1 MPCAH
6 TWSYSL
12 FPEYA
17 RHVHASVPLS
27 TLFPL
32 PGPPTPSHLPHVCNI
47 FLFFQG
53 LAQISP
59 SLKRPL
65 NQPPAEQTV
74 PSCTS
79 HCFPV
84 CMSLCSTYLM
94 FVCLYTLHL
103 QGILCSLP
111 GIQYVCINASRIST
125 AAALIQRIISTLSS

>member
-27 TLFPL
+27 RLFPL

-84 CMSLCSTYLM
+84 CMSLCSTHLM
-94 FVCLYTLHL
+94 FV
-103 QGILCSLP
+103 
-111 GIQYVCINASRIST
+111 
-125 AAALIQRIISTLSS
+125 STLCISRAHCAACLAYNMYVSMLLGYPLLLP